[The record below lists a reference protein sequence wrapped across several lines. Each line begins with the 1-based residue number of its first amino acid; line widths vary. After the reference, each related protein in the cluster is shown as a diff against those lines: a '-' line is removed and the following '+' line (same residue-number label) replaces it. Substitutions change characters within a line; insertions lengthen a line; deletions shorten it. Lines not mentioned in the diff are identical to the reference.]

1 MKTYEFSGKTYE
13 EAVQNAKIGLQELEE
28 NLIIET
34 KEEKGGLFSKKV
46 TILVKRKDELT
57 DFIKEYILELT
68 RNIGFNPNLEIKK
81 REEAIAVTIYADN
94 NALLIGKGGKNMDA
108 LTTIVRQAV
117 LNETGE
123 YYKISIDVNDYKMK
137 KQEHLISLA
146 KKIAREVGKSKI
158 EAKLDPMNSY
168 ERRLIHNE
176 LSKSK
181 YVTTESVGEEPNR
194 CIVIKPKET
203 EE

>member
-81 REEAIAVTIYADN
+81 RE
-94 NALLIGKGGKNMDA
+94 
-108 LTTIVRQAV
+108 
-117 LNETGE
+117 
-123 YYKISIDVNDYKMK
+123 
-137 KQEHLISLA
+137 
-146 KKIAREVGKSKI
+146 
-158 EAKLDPMNSY
+158 
-168 ERRLIHNE
+168 
-176 LSKSK
+176 
-181 YVTTESVGEEPNR
+181 
-194 CIVIKPKET
+194 
-203 EE
+203 

>member
-203 EE
+203 KE